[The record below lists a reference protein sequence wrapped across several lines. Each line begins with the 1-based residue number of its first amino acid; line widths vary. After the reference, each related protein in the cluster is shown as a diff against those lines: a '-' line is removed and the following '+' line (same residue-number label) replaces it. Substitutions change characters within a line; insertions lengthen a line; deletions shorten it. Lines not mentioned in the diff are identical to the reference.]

1 VFDFKQSQRIKEG
14 DTLPMDESLLVLEEG
29 SSAPKAVTLKELCG
43 GKRAVLFGLP
53 GGCCGR
59 HKSLCR

>member
-1 VFDFKQSQRIKEG
+1 VFDFKQCQRIKEG

-29 SSAPKAVTLKELCG
+29 SSEPKAVTLKELCG